1 MLHKLFFCQN
11 IAVLREKWIHGFMNF
26 QISTFAF
33 IHRSQ
38 IRVGGECNL
47 GECNFFPWG
56 TLGTLGKFGW
66 GSLLRGE
73 GLLPNMEPSIF
84 RLYLPQDMQPSP
96 GPGKLAGCT
105 GKLDGGVEPPLPTTH
120 WELGIGNSRTAITW

>member
-1 MLHKLFFCQN
+1 MLHKSFFCQN
-11 IAVLREKWIHGFMNF
+11 IAIFILREKFMDF

-33 IHRSQ
+33 IHTSE
-38 IRVGGECNL
+38 IWAGVNVIWENVISFL
-47 GECNFFPWG
+47 GEPYFR
-56 TLGTLGKFGW
+56 W